1 MNRKQKLRLTGI
13 ISVLVILCA
22 AMGLILYALK
32 QNINLF
38 YTPTE
43 LLAAHTTPNQIVRIG
58 GYVAEHSVHYDPTG
72 TNVTFTITDKKNNL
86 IINYHGVLPSLF
98 REGQGIVVTG
108 KLTQPHFLLA
118 NQVLAKHDEKY
129 MPYGLEKKLKQ
140 EIKKG
145 EKNDS

>member
-1 MNRKQKLRLTGI
+1 MNRKQKLRLAGI

-22 AMGLILYALK
+22 AMSLILYALK

-38 YTPTE
+38 YTPTQ
-43 LLAAHTTPNQIVRIG
+43 LLEARTTPNQIVRIG
-58 GYVAEHSVHYDPTG
+58 GYVALHSVHYDPTG

-108 KLTQPHFLLA
+108 KLTQPHLLLA
-118 NQVLAKHDEKY
+118 DQVLAKHDEKY
-129 MPYGLEKKLKQ
+129 MPLVLEKEL
-140 EIKKG
+140 EKG
-145 EKNDS
+145 EKNGT